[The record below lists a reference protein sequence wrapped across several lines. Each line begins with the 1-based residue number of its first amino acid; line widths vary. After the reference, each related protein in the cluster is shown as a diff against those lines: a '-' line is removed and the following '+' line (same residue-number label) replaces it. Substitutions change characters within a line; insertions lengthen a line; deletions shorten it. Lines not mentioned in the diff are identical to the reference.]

1 MADLDPR
8 LLRLGIEINGQ
19 LRFYEDLS
27 ITASGTKFANPNQG
41 ECTITVT
48 NLQRQVRD
56 FILTEGSPFNRNR
69 TPKTVTIEAGR
80 VSTGYSLV
88 YTGNIFRSS
97 VSQPPDQVVTIRALA
112 GQFQKANI
120 VANNLP
126 GVVPLSRIAQRV
138 ATDLGYRLDF
148 QATDRTLSD
157 YAFTGSATQQV
168 TKLDELP
175 GINAFIDL
183 NTLYIKND
191 TAPLSGR
198 LRVLSPR
205 TGLIGIPEV
214 TEQGVKVTMLY
225 DNQTVIGGAI
235 DLESDLYPALN
246 GRYVIYKLLFQLA
259 NRDTP
264 FYLTAEA
271 RRMMT

>member
-1 MADLDPR
+1 MANLDPR
-8 LLRLGIEINGQ
+8 LLRLGIEINGS
-19 LRFYEDLS
+19 LRFYEDLA
-27 ITASGTKFANPNQG
+27 ITASGAKFANPNQA

-48 NLQRQVRD
+48 NLRREVRD

-69 TPKTVTIEAGR
+69 TPKTVTVEAGR
-80 VSTGYSLV
+80 ASTGYSLLYV
-88 YTGNIFRSS
+88 GNIFRSS

-120 VANNLP
+120 VSNSLP
-126 GVVPLSRIAQRV
+126 GVVPLSQIAQRV
-138 ATDLGYRLDF
+138 AGDLGYRLDF

-157 YAFTGSATQQV
+157 YSFTGSAPQQV
-168 TKLDELP
+168 IKLDQMN
-175 GINAFIDL
+175 GINAFIDS
-183 NTLYIKND
+183 NTLFVKND
-191 TAPLSGR
+191 RTPLNGR

-205 TGLIGIPEV
+205 TGLIGIPDI
-214 TEQGVKVTMLY
+214 TEQGIKVTMLY

-235 DLESDLYPALN
+235 ELESDLYPLLN
-246 GRYVIYKLLFQLA
+246 GRYVIYKLLFQVA

-271 RRMMT
+271 RRMNT